1 MTDRDLYNLTMS
13 SRLIPKYSNYADR
26 PTGLILAR
34 YGLLAIVYVLLI
46 FLLPGNKQV
55 MQAHNLTT
63 AEYHVLQLLVGLPLL
78 AIWFMGFYGYAK
90 LGEYTRSI
98 SKTPEA
104 AGFRQLTLGCA
115 WIAWSLPIHS
125 IVALLARAVTNSW
138 PGLSSATIILSNY
151 IDLLFPVVAFTLIGM
166 ASRHLFDRTKIILS
180 AASIRGITLLFLAGG
195 VLYCYLVFQQ
205 FSGSL
210 GSTGNPYHLPV
221 WLMVLTVIVP
231 YLYAW
236 FVGMLAVYELI
247 TYGRHVR
254 GVLYRQAMH
263 LLVTG
268 LFAVILGS
276 IASQYSRSI
285 QPTTDHLVLGANLL
299 FSLIFQIISGLG
311 FVMIALGA
319 IRLKK
324 IEEV

>member
-1 MTDRDLYNLTMS
+1 
-13 SRLIPKYSNYADR
+13 
-26 PTGLILAR
+26 
-34 YGLLAIVYVLLI
+34 
-46 FLLPGNKQV
+46 

-63 AEYHVLQLLVGLPLL
+63 AEYHVLQFLAGLPLL

-90 LGEYTRSI
+90 LWEYTRSI

-104 AGFRQLTLGCA
+104 AGFRQLTQGCA

-125 IVALLARAVTNSW
+125 IVALIARAATDSW
-138 PGLSSATIILSNY
+138 PGLSSTVIILSNY
-151 IDLLFPVVAFTLIGM
+151 IDLVFPVVAFSLIGM

-180 AASIRGITLLFLAGG
+180 AASIRGITILFLAGG
-195 VLYCYLVFQQ
+195 VLYCYLVFQH
-205 FSGSL
+205 FNGSL
-210 GSTGNPYHLPV
+210 GATGNPYHIPV

-254 GVLYRQAMH
+254 GVLYRQAMQ

-268 LFAVILGS
+268 LLAVILGS
-276 IASQYSRSI
+276 IASQYSRSA
-285 QPTTDHLVLGANLL
+285 QPSAGQLVLGAQLL
-299 FSLIFQIISGLG
+299 FSLILQIISGLG